1 MSGRDAAKAA
11 VGRGRV
17 LAKAKDVQG
26 AIAAYREAV
35 AADPTFA
42 VAHNA
47 LGVALSRAGDL
58 AASER
63 ALLEATKANPR
74 WADPWVNLGRQ
85 RMRAGDKEGAAQ
97 AWQCAVERGGD
108 DEARL
113 DLYRVL
119 RTLDRPTEAA
129 AALRPVADPPV
140 EDLLW
145 LGKFYASRE
154 KYETAIPLLQRACA
168 ALNEHADAHYALGV
182 ALQRTHR
189 LDASERA
196 FRHCAALDPRH
207 AEAWNN
213 LGNVLRA
220 QVRFDEAADA
230 YETALTVRPD
240 KANTHRNLLFALQYD
255 PERTAEDV
263 YLAHKAFGERF
274 AAPLPATPIDRRTNR
289 PLRIGL
295 VSADFGHHPVGYFL
309 SPVLEHLDK
318 SKFTVIAYA
327 GPRPADDLRERLR
340 DRCDQWVPTDDLDD
354 EALAARIRE
363 DAIDVLF
370 DLGGHT
376 RGSRVQVFARKP
388 ALVQVTWAGYVGTTG
403 LPTMD
408 YLLGDERHTPA
419 GAERFTVERIWRMP
433 RSYVCWEPP
442 AAAPAP
448 GPLPQLRK
456 GHPTLGSMNNLSK
469 LNRQVVALW
478 SRILRERPD
487 ARLRLVTKSLGDPSM
502 RDRWRAWFADEGVAN
517 DRIDMSGRVPREEVL
532 RLYSDEIDLALD
544 SFPYSGGLTTLE
556 ALWMGVPV
564 VTRGDGDRF
573 ASRHSMAHLGAA
585 GIEGFVARDPDDYVR
600 IALRWLDDPDALA
613 RVRTSLRS
621 SIRDSVLC
629 DGPGFTR
636 EFENAVQG
644 MWRDSMDAREP
655 TGRSRS
661 G

>member
-1 MSGRDAAKAA
+1 MSERDAAKAA
-11 VGRGRV
+11 LGRGRA
-17 LAKAKDVQG
+17 LAKATDLPG

-35 AADPTFA
+35 AADPSFA
-42 VAHNA
+42 VAYNA
-47 LGVALSRAGDL
+47 LGVALDRAGDP
-58 AASER
+58 AGSER
-63 ALLEATKANPR
+63 ALLEATRANPR

-85 RMRAGDKEGAAQ
+85 RMRAEDREGAAQ

-108 DEARL
+108 DEIRL

-119 RTLDRPTEAA
+119 RALDRRPEAA
-129 AALRPVADPPV
+129 AVLRPVESPPV

-145 LGKFYASRE
+145 LGTFYASRE

-168 ALNEHADAHYALGV
+168 ELHDHAEAHYALGV
-182 ALQRTHR
+182 ALARTHQ
-189 LDASERA
+189 LDASEHA
-196 FRHCAALDPRH
+196 FLRCTALDPRH

-220 QVRFDEAADA
+220 QVRFGEAAHA
-230 YETALTVRPD
+230 YQTALAIRPD

-263 YLAHKAFGERF
+263 YLAHKAFGDRF
-274 AAPLPATPIDRRTNR
+274 AAPLPAISIDRRPNR

-295 VSADFGHHPVGYFL
+295 VSADLGHHPVGYFL

-327 GPRPADDLRERLR
+327 GPRPVDELSERLR
-340 DRCDQWVPTDDLDD
+340 AGCDQWVPTGDLDD
-354 EALAARIRE
+354 DTLAARIRE

-388 ALVQVTWAGYVGTTG
+388 APVQVSWAGYVGTTG

-419 GAERFTVERIWRMP
+419 SAERFSVERIWRMP

-442 AAAPAP
+442 AAAPAS

-456 GHPTLGSMNNLSK
+456 GHPTLGCMNNLSK
-469 LNRQVVALW
+469 LNRRVVALW

-487 ARLRLVTKSLGDPSM
+487 ARLRLVTKSLGDPVI
-502 RDRWRAWFADEGVAN
+502 RGRWSAWFADEGVEP
-517 DRIDMSGRVPREEVL
+517 DRIEMSGRVPRDDVL
-532 RLYSDEIDLALD
+532 RLYAEEIDLALD
-544 SFPYSGGLTTLE
+544 PFPYSGGLTTLE

-564 VTRGDGDRF
+564 VTRSDGDRF
-573 ASRHSMAHLGAA
+573 ASRHTLGHLGAA
-585 GIEGFVARDPDDYVR
+585 GIEGFIARDPDDYVR
-600 IALRWLDDPDALA
+600 TALRWLDDPGALA
-613 RVRTSLRS
+613 AVRASLRDS
-621 SIRDSVLC
+621 VRDSVLC

-636 EFENAVQG
+636 EFENAVRG
-644 MWRDSMDAREP
+644 MWRATVE
-655 TGRSRS
+655 G
-661 G
+661 

>member
-11 VGRGRV
+11 LGRGRD

-35 AADPTFA
+35 AADPSFA
-42 VAHNA
+42 VAYNA
-47 LGVALSRAGDL
+47 LGVALGRAGDP
-58 AASER
+58 AGSER

-85 RMRAGDKEGAAQ
+85 RMRAEDREGAAQ

-108 DEARL
+108 DKARL

-119 RTLDRPTEAA
+119 RTLDRRVEAA
-129 AALRPVADPPV
+129 AVLRPVANPPV

-145 LGKFYASRE
+145 LGTFYAIRE
-154 KYETAIPLLQRACA
+154 KYKTAIPLLQRACA
-168 ALNEHADAHYALGV
+168 VLHEDAEAHYALGV
-182 ALQRTHR
+182 ALQRTHQ

-196 FRHCAALDPRH
+196 FLHCTALEPRH

-213 LGNVLRA
+213 LGNVLKA
-220 QVRFDEAADA
+220 QVRFREAAYA
-230 YETALTVRPD
+230 YEAALAVRPD

-255 PERTAEDV
+255 PDRTAEDV
-263 YLAHKAFGERF
+263 YLAHKAFGDRF
-274 AAPLPATPIDRRTNR
+274 AAPLPAIPIDRRANR

-295 VSADFGHHPVGYFL
+295 VSADLGHHPVGYFL

-327 GPRPADDLRERLR
+327 GPRPVDELTERLR
-340 DRCDQWVPTDDLDD
+340 TWCDQWVPTDDLDD
-354 EALAARIRE
+354 DTLAARIRE

-376 RGSRVQVFARKP
+376 RGSRVQVFAQKP
-388 ALVQVTWAGYVGTTG
+388 APVQVTWAGYVGTTG

-419 GAERFTVERIWRMP
+419 SAECFTVERIWRMP

-456 GHPTLGSMNNLSK
+456 GYPTLGCMNNLSK
-469 LNRQVVALW
+469 LNRRVVALW

-487 ARLRLVTKSLGDPSM
+487 ARLRLVTKSLGDAVM
-502 RDRWRAWFADEGVAN
+502 RGRWCAWFADEGVEP

-532 RLYSDEIDLALD
+532 RIYADEIDLALD
-544 SFPYSGGLTTLE
+544 SFPYAGGLTTLE

-573 ASRHSMAHLGAA
+573 ASRHSMGHLGAA
-585 GIEGFVARDPDDYVR
+585 GIEGFVARDADDYVR
-600 IALRWLDDPDALA
+600 TALRWLEDPGALA
-613 RVRTSLRS
+613 MVRASLRDS
-621 SIRDSVLC
+621 VRDSVLC

-636 EFENAVQG
+636 EFENAVRG
-644 MWRDSMDAREP
+644 MWRATIDA
-655 TGRSRS
+655 
-661 G
+661 